1 MQPQQQQSSMHP
13 SSTSPMNPPPKSISD
28 DVVKIEPDH
37 EGSPE
42 DDSQSSPIGP
52 PRLVFKKQHFFFQK
66 PNKYI

>member
-28 DVVKIEPDH
+28 EVVKIEPDH

-52 PRLVFKKQHFFFQK
+52 PRLVFKKQLFFFK
-66 PNKYI
+66 T